1 MLRTLAFVSALF
13 FGLTSF
19 FSHKSLASCNSDQP
33 FYGSASIAYTP
44 KSNFS
49 KKPKPEDVDDAHQ
62 QAVLAA
68 WNKYISACM
77 EAGRMQQYLAR
88 GSEIMG
94 NLDNYILGK
103 EISHKV
109 DKKSKIVNAEVLLT
123 INQSLVDGL
132 FIKAS
137 GGGDGDGAFMVW
149 IFAAKQATYTAGGDT
164 TTYDADVEKNS
175 SSRSLKSVEIVEAQ
189 DDTTT
194 VESTLS
200 ESKNSNQSSGKT
212 VNRGTETTSV
222 IREYDVMPTAD
233 FSTKMA
239 EVLSL
244 ANYEPIDYVDL
255 VNECGGEEPEIV
267 EEELALNGKMSRE
280 TRKSVITAARD
291 CEVEY
296 LAIGTIDI
304 NQPRKSGVEGYNVVV
319 SINGEVLSL
328 AKRLP
333 KKVAAIGPVQAQA
346 GGPADNTAVRN
357 ALIMAGDFTAN
368 EIVSRLNAKGV
379 N

>member
-1 MLRTLAFVSALF
+1 MLRSFALVSALF

-19 FSHKSLASCNSDQP
+19 FSHQSLASCLSDQP

-49 KKPKPEDVDDAHQ
+49 KKPKPEDVDDARQ

-68 WNKYISACM
+68 WNKYISTCM

-109 DKKSKIVNAEVLLT
+109 NKKSKIVKAEALLT
-123 INQSLVDGL
+123 INQSLIDGL
-132 FIKAS
+132 FIQAS

-149 IFAAKQATYTAGGDT
+149 IFAAKQATYTSGGDT

-175 SSRSLKSVEIVEAQ
+175 SSRSLESVEIVEAQ

-200 ESKNSNQSSGKT
+200 ESKNSSQSSGKT

-222 IREYDVMPTAD
+222 IREYDVVPTAD

-304 NQPRKSGVEGYNVVV
+304 NQPRASGVEGYNVVV

-346 GGPADNTAVRN
+346 GGLKITQLFVM
-357 ALIMAGDFTAN
+357 L
-368 EIVSRLNAKGV
+368 
-379 N
+379 

>member
-1 MLRTLAFVSALF
+1 MLRTLALVSALF

-19 FSHKSLASCNSDQP
+19 FSHQSLASCLSDQP

-49 KKPKPEDVDDAHQ
+49 KKPKPEDVDNARQ

-68 WNKYISACM
+68 WNKYISTCM

-109 DKKSKIVNAEVLLT
+109 NKKSKIVNAEALLT

-132 FIKAS
+132 FIQAS

-175 SSRSLKSVEIVEAQ
+175 SSRSLESVEIVEAQ

-200 ESKNSNQSSGKT
+200 ESKNSSQSSGKT

-222 IREYDVMPTAD
+222 IREYDVVPTAD

-304 NQPRKSGVEGYNVVV
+304 NQPRESGVEGYNVVV

-346 GGPADNTAVRN
+346 GGPEDNTAVRN
-357 ALIMAGDFTAN
+357 ALTMAGDFTAN